1 LSFHIISKQIILPC
15 SLLLVYLFLYKI
27 VSLLDKLNQAN
38 KVVEDFEKRTELKR
52 YNLKM
57 VMPEDFDIQEQLE
70 KIYEKIK
77 IKYNEDFK

>member
-1 LSFHIISKQIILPC
+1 
-15 SLLLVYLFLYKI
+15 
-27 VSLLDKLNQAN
+27 
-38 KVVEDFEKRTELKR
+38 
-52 YNLKM
+52 M